1 MTLMKNKL
9 FFFIQVGAFK
19 NNNDWQ
25 KYDNLNSSGLV
36 NFVIK
41 GPWYEY
47 NQFKPCNPLYVDNH
61 LTDNVMIVNAAS
73 KSIVREFSTNQFK
86 YICQFS
92 KSYFFY

>member
-1 MTLMKNKL
+1 M
-9 FFFIQVGAFK
+9 
-19 NNNDWQ
+19 WQ
-25 KYDNLNSSGLV
+25 KYDNLNSFGFGPFDL
-36 NFVIK
+36 K

-47 NQFKPCNPLYVDNH
+47 NQFKPCSESYVDNH